1 MDLTERTLE
10 SHSIFEGK
18 IVTLLVD
25 QAELPDGKRASR
37 EVVLHPGGVAVLPLD
52 EEGNVTLVQ
61 QYRYPFHQVILELP
75 AGKLDAGEPH
85 ETAAR
90 RELSEETGLEAE
102 ELTYLGCLLASPGF
116 CNERLHLYLA
126 RGLSR
131 AESHPDDDEFLNVVT
146 MPFDQLLEQVMDG
159 TIEDAK
165 TVAGVL
171 KTKVLL
177 KFSREGYDTL
187 EAYDGKTGLQLAL
200 EQNPDLIL
208 LDLMLPEMNG
218 FDVCRKLREAGSS
231 VPILMLTAREE
242 ETDKVLG
249 LELGADD
256 YITKPFAMRELMARV
271 KANIRRVDM
280 APAQSA
286 PPAGE
291 TEKRLELG
299 RVSIDLDG
307 ATVFKD
313 RKPLDLTQREYELIR
328 FLASQPG
335 KVFSREALMEH
346 VWNYEGYVGDVRAV
360 DVAVRRLREKLEDD
374 PAAPKFIL
382 TKRGMGY
389 LFGSQPG

>member
-1 MDLTERTLE
+1 MNERPGQCGAERTVIAMDLTERTLE

-25 QAELPDGKRASR
+25 QAELPDGKQASR

-52 EEGNVTLVQ
+52 GEGNVTLVQ

-177 KFSREGYDTL
+177 K
-187 EAYDGKTGLQLAL
+187 
-200 EQNPDLIL
+200 
-208 LDLMLPEMNG
+208 M
-218 FDVCRKLREAGSS
+218 
-231 VPILMLTAREE
+231 
-242 ETDKVLG
+242 
-249 LELGADD
+249 
-256 YITKPFAMRELMARV
+256 
-271 KANIRRVDM
+271 
-280 APAQSA
+280 
-286 PPAGE
+286 
-291 TEKRLELG
+291 
-299 RVSIDLDG
+299 
-307 ATVFKD
+307 
-313 RKPLDLTQREYELIR
+313 
-328 FLASQPG
+328 
-335 KVFSREALMEH
+335 
-346 VWNYEGYVGDVRAV
+346 
-360 DVAVRRLREKLEDD
+360 
-374 PAAPKFIL
+374 
-382 TKRGMGY
+382 
-389 LFGSQPG
+389 

>member
-1 MDLTERTLE
+1 MNERPGQCGAERTVIAMDLTERTLE

-75 AGKLDAGEPH
+75 
-85 ETAAR
+85 AR

-177 KFSREGYDTL
+177 KL
-187 EAYDGKTGLQLAL
+187 
-200 EQNPDLIL
+200 
-208 LDLMLPEMNG
+208 
-218 FDVCRKLREAGSS
+218 
-231 VPILMLTAREE
+231 
-242 ETDKVLG
+242 
-249 LELGADD
+249 
-256 YITKPFAMRELMARV
+256 
-271 KANIRRVDM
+271 
-280 APAQSA
+280 
-286 PPAGE
+286 
-291 TEKRLELG
+291 
-299 RVSIDLDG
+299 
-307 ATVFKD
+307 
-313 RKPLDLTQREYELIR
+313 
-328 FLASQPG
+328 
-335 KVFSREALMEH
+335 
-346 VWNYEGYVGDVRAV
+346 
-360 DVAVRRLREKLEDD
+360 
-374 PAAPKFIL
+374 
-382 TKRGMGY
+382 
-389 LFGSQPG
+389 